1 MSFANLASIR
11 PQAARPPVSFAD
23 ASRAAGVDRRT
34 QRRARANWA
43 CRLIDAASVVNSG
56 QVCDVSEDGFGVMSA
71 VHLPVGSLLDVCLAV
86 PRVQDGARSV
96 PVRCKVRV
104 VACSFVGE
112 RSRLGVQFLALPKEA
127 RIAIRSYVL
136 SHS

>member
-1 MSFANLASIR
+1 MSLATFASIR
-11 PQAARPPVSFAD
+11 PQANVFHGTFAT
-23 ASRAAGVDRRT
+23 SQFGAGIDRRQ

-43 CRLIDAASVVNSG
+43 CRLVDAASVVNSG
-56 QVCDVSEDGFGVMSA
+56 QVCDVSEEGFGVMSA
-71 VHLPVGSLLDVCLAV
+71 VNMPVGSLLDVCLAV

>member
-1 MSFANLASIR
+1 MSLATYASTR
-11 PQAARPPVSFAD
+11 PQIARHHGTFAT
-23 ASRAAGVDRRT
+23 SQFGAGVDRRL

-43 CRLIDAASVVNSG
+43 CRLIDAASVVNCG
-56 QVCDVSEDGFGVMSA
+56 QVCDVSEDGFGVMSP
-71 VHLPVGSLLDVCLAV
+71 VNMPVGSLLEVCLAV
-86 PRVQDGARSV
+86 PRTHDGARSV
-96 PVRCKVRV
+96 PVRCQVRV
-104 VACSFVGE
+104 VACSFAGE